1 MVVGVDVSPLA
12 ILALASRPKQPQPS
26 SRRTNLTSCIVVTIF
41 PISIVIIIVILI
53 VYYIVFKLYAIKIII
68 NVNFLGEP
76 LALNFVVSMDDS
88 SKMEPRQKGGT
99 ETVMKIQV
107 I

>member
-1 MVVGVDVSPLA
+1 MKVVG
-12 ILALASRPKQPQPS
+12 
-26 SRRTNLTSCIVVTIF
+26 TSMVLE
-41 PISIVIIIVILI
+41 SW
-53 VYYIVFKLYAIKIII
+53 